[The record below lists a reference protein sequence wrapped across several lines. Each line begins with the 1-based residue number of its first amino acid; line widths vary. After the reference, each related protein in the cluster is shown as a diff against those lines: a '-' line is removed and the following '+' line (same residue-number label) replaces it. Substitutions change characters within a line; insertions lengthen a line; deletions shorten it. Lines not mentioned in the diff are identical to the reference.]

1 MSASILER
9 IESHQLRIIAGQDEI
24 VATVR
29 GLVGRVDDHENR
41 IVELEASAGT
51 TAGVGRL
58 LAVEQ
63 RQARQE
69 RRMRLLLWIF
79 PAACVASAAAGAWA
93 ALHL

>member
-9 IESHQLRIIAGQDEI
+9 IESHQIRILAGQDEI

-29 GLVGRVDDHENR
+29 GLVGRVDDHDRR
-41 IVELEASAGT
+41 IMDLEASAG
-51 TAGVGRL
+51 AGGGLRL
-58 LAVEQ
+58 LAMEQ

-79 PAACVASAAAGAWA
+79 PAACVAAAAAGAWA